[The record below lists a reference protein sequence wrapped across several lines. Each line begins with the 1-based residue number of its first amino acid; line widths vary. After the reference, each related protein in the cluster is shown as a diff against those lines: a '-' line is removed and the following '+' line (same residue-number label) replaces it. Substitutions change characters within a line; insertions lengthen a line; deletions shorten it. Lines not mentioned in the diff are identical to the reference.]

1 MWPCSLFESRATLW
15 GSRRAM
21 RRQTA
26 SVTWSKR
33 TGPVRKHNTQ
43 TENRA
48 RRWPREHIE
57 MWYWSRAWNRTVCTG
72 LKQRE
77 SIATNAAFHNYFYH
91 LTSSEHVQSHR
102 NATKSLVA
110 FLYCDRLITFI
121 VMTHIWP
128 EVKASPVLIIHV
140 KWLLWRMWEET
151 ADSFLSAAFQDLIS
165 LTKCNRVEN

>member
-1 MWPCSLFESRATLW
+1 
-15 GSRRAM
+15 M

-48 RRWPREHIE
+48 RRWPLEHIE

-77 SIATNAAFHNYFYH
+77 IIATNAAFHNYFYH
-91 LTSSEHVQSHR
+91 LTSSDHVQLDR
-102 NATKSLVA
+102 NTTKSLIVS
-110 FLYCDRLITFI
+110 LYCDRSFSNYVHSYDTHLTWSESFTSANYSCQVAFVKDVGRNCTF
-121 VMTHIWP
+121 
-128 EVKASPVLIIHV
+128 
-140 KWLLWRMWEET
+140 LLKCC
-151 ADSFLSAAFQDLIS
+151 LSRGDFSDQMQLG
-165 LTKCNRVEN
+165 